1 MMGSKPI
8 DGFGLE
14 DGFAFYVMLYKDR
27 KPICRTQCIKAPHQF
42 YCRPAN
48 WNIHDMPY
56 ASKCPL
62 EGLPHFALRPAFE
75 DERQQ
80 DEWGKFTTFL
90 YKNEKAAVVQL
101 DTCVLY
107 IINPSLKAGSK
118 AGDVMVLFKMNGVLN
133 DHKNTKNDESMVVSK
148 KLPSA
153 ANSVKTGTYEHLQL
167 LAMASG
173 SCAEDRIL
181 TPRHEEVGESLDA
194 HFSGRDTNYH
204 DSLKGSSCKSELVS
218 LKDDCCGSKNYAR
231 VDPSYLATL
240 GHSHDGW
247 IFGAIAELI
256 DNSRDA
262 KATKLEISVETR
274 YLKKDDLQI
283 PMLSVVDDG
292 HGMSHQEITV
302 MVSLG
307 HKQTDA
313 DDPNQIGRFGIGF
326 KTGAMKLG
334 RDAIVLTQTT
344 TSRSIA
350 FLSQSFNEGKDSVE
364 IPVVSYRRH
373 AGFMEVDTSIQS
385 LAVAD
390 YHLKAIKDFS
400 PFNEYLI
407 GEKSGLFGEKGTGTQ
422 IYIWNF
428 DKWGSDFCLEWQR
441 RNGDKDSPN
450 ENDILIR
457 SRRVRSR
464 SGQISQKVPL
474 DYSLRSYLEVIFLEP
489 RMKIYVQGSLVKSRP
504 LAKSLN
510 KTKIFKGE
518 IKGKPVQLTLG
529 RNQIEWDL
537 MNCGIFL
544 YWHGRLI
551 EAYKR
556 VGGMVHSVDI
566 GRGIVGVIDVTEM
579 SNGYKDFIMNTK
591 QAFRDCEE
599 YATLEQWLGEKS
611 DEYWDEHFDTLQ
623 VKQNVSDKYKPDL
636 EWVQCDKCRKWRAL
650 DSGFDTD
657 TLPQTWVCGMPPYNG
672 SCQNREEEMDPGVV
686 TVGKKRTRCDP
697 KQITASGTPKKVE
710 TGIIITKRP
719 KFSPNNKNFGNT
731 SGETKSGKP
740 NWQRHR
746 NGRAKASRYEER

>member
-1 MMGSKPI
+1 
-8 DGFGLE
+8 L
-14 DGFAFYVMLYKDR
+14 
-27 KPICRTQCIKAPHQF
+27 
-42 YCRPAN
+42 AN
-48 WNIHDMPY
+48 WNIHDLPY

-62 EGLPHFALRPAFE
+62 KGLPYFALRPASE

-80 DEWGKFTTFL
+80 EEWGKFTSYL
-90 YKNEKAAVVQL
+90 HKYKKVKNCNFQML
-101 DTCVLY
+101 TSTLRLLSCNLIRVLY
-107 IINPSLKAGSK
+107 IINPTPEARSK
-118 AGDVMVLFKMNGVLN
+118 VGDVMVLFKMDGVLD
-133 DHKNTKNDESMVVSK
+133 DHKNAKNHESMVVSK

-153 ANSVKTGTYEHLQL
+153 ANSVKTGSYEHLQL

-181 TPRHEEVGESLDA
+181 TPRLEEVGESLDA

-204 DSLKGSSCKSELVS
+204 ASLKGSSCKSELVS
-218 LKDDCCGSKNYAR
+218 LKDDYCGKKNYAR

-240 GHSHDGW
+240 EHSHDGW

-274 YLKKDDLQI
+274 YLKKEDVQI

-292 HGMSHQEITV
+292 HSMSHQEIMV

-313 DDPNQIGRFGIGF
+313 DDPDQIGRFDIGF

-334 RDAIVLTQTT
+334 RDAIVLIQTT
-344 TSRSIA
+344 KSRSIA

-373 AGFMEVDTSIQS
+373 EGFMEVDTSIQS

-390 YHLKAIKDFS
+390 YHLKAIKEFS

-407 GEKSGLFGEKGTGTQ
+407 GEKSGLFGENGTGTQ
-422 IYIWNF
+422 IFIWNF
-428 DKWGSDFCLEWQR
+428 DKWGSDFCLEWQT
-441 RNGDKDSPN
+441 RNGDIDSSN
-450 ENDILIR
+450 ENDIFLR

-464 SGQISQKVPL
+464 SGQISQKVAYFEL
-474 DYSLRSYLEVIFLEP
+474 MKLTHSLFIFLEP

-510 KTKIFKGE
+510 MTKNFKGE
-518 IKGKPVQLTLG
+518 IKEKPVQLTLG
-529 RNQIEWDL
+529 RSQLEWDQ

-544 YWHGRLI
+544 YWNGRLI

-579 SNGYKDFIMNTK
+579 SNGNKGFIMNIK

-599 YATLEQWLGEKS
+599 YAALEQWLGEKS
-611 DEYWDEHFDTLQ
+611 DEYWDTHFDTA
-623 VKQNVSDKYKPDL
+623 KYKPDL
-636 EWVQCDKCRKWRAL
+636 EWVQCDKCRKWRSL
-650 DSGFDTD
+650 DIGFDTD
-657 TLPQTWVCGMPPYNG
+657 TLPQTWYRSYYNP
-672 SCQNREEEMDPGVV
+672 SNIPLN
-686 TVGKKRTRCDP
+686 GK
-697 KQITASGTPKKVE
+697 S
-710 TGIIITKRP
+710 
-719 KFSPNNKNFGNT
+719 KF
-731 SGETKSGKP
+731 
-740 NWQRHR
+740 
-746 NGRAKASRYEER
+746 

>member
-1 MMGSKPI
+1 MG
-8 DGFGLE
+8 
-14 DGFAFYVMLYKDR
+14 
-27 KPICRTQCIKAPHQF
+27 
-42 YCRPAN
+42 
-48 WNIHDMPY
+48 
-56 ASKCPL
+56 
-62 EGLPHFALRPAFE
+62 
-75 DERQQ
+75 
-80 DEWGKFTTFL
+80 
-90 YKNEKAAVVQL
+90 
-101 DTCVLY
+101 
-107 IINPSLKAGSK
+107 
-118 AGDVMVLFKMNGVLN
+118 GVLD
-133 DHKNTKNDESMVVSK
+133 DHKNAKNEGSMVVSK

-153 ANSVKTGTYEHLQL
+153 TSVKTGSYKHLQPL
-167 LAMASG
+167 LLASG

-181 TPRHEEVGESLDA
+181 TPRLEEVGESLDA
-194 HFSGRDTNYH
+194 HYSGRDTNYH
-204 DSLKGSSCKSELVS
+204 ESLKVSSCKSELAS
-218 LKDDCCGSKNYAR
+218 LKDDYCGKNNYAR

-262 KATKLEISVETR
+262 KSKKLEISVETR
-274 YLKKDDLQI
+274 YLKKDDIQI

-292 HGMSHQEITV
+292 HGMSHQEIMV
-302 MVSLG
+302 MVTLG

-313 DDPNQIGRFGIGF
+313 DDPDQIGRFGIGF

-344 TSRSIA
+344 NSRSIA

-373 AGFMEVDTSIQS
+373 GGFMEVDTSIQS

-390 YHLKAIKDFS
+390 YHLKAIKEFS

-407 GEKSGLFGEKGTGTQ
+407 GEKSGLFGENGTGTQ

-441 RNGDKDSPN
+441 SGDRDSSN
-450 ENDILIR
+450 EDDILIR

-510 KTKIFKGE
+510 MTKIINGE

-529 RNQIEWDL
+529 RNQLEWDR

-566 GRGIVGVIDVTEM
+566 GRGVVGVIDVTEM
-579 SNGYKDFIMNTK
+579 SNGNKGFIMNTK
-591 QAFRDCEE
+591 QAFRDCED
-599 YATLEQWLGEKS
+599 YAKLEEWLGENF
-611 DEYWDEHFDTLQ
+611 DEYWDEHFDPVQ
-623 VKQNVSDKYKPDL
+623 VKNNVSAKYKPDR

-650 DSGFDTD
+650 DLGFDTD
-657 TLPQTWVCGMPPYNG
+657 TLPQTWVCGLPPYEGN
-672 SCQNREEEMDPGVV
+672 CQNREEEMGAGVV
-686 TVGKKRTRCDP
+686 AVGKKRTRCDP
-697 KQITASGTPKKVE
+697 KQIISSETPIKKVE
-710 TGIIITKRP
+710 TGIVLAPRKRSRC
-719 KFSPNNKNFGNT
+719 SPDEKLDS
-731 SGETKSGKP
+731 SGEKVHPKHQSVK
-740 NWQRHR
+740 
-746 NGRAKASRYEER
+746 

>member
-1 MMGSKPI
+1 M
-8 DGFGLE
+8 
-14 DGFAFYVMLYKDR
+14 
-27 KPICRTQCIKAPHQF
+27 ICHTLA
-42 YCRPAN
+42 
-48 WNIHDMPY
+48 
-56 ASKCPL
+56 KCPL
-62 EGLPHFALRPAFE
+62 EGLPHFAYHQLFE

-80 DEWGKFTTFL
+80 DEWGKFTTFCIKMKRL
-90 YKNEKAAVVQL
+90 LSCNQIRV
-101 DTCVLY
+101 CY

-118 AGDVMVLFKMNGVLN
+118 AGDVMVLFKMGGVLN
-133 DHKNTKNDESMVVSK
+133 DHKNTKNVA
-148 KLPSA
+148 SA

-204 DSLKGSSCKSELVS
+204 DSLKGSS
-218 LKDDCCGSKNYAR
+218 Y
-231 VDPSYLATL
+231 PSYLATL

-292 HGMSHQEITV
+292 HGMSHQEIMV

-373 AGFMEVDTSIQS
+373 GGFMEVDTSIQS

-407 GEKSGLFGEKGTGTQ
+407 GEKSGLFGENGTGTQ

-428 DKWGSDFCLEWQR
+428 DKWGSDFF
-441 RNGDKDSPN
+441 
-450 ENDILIR
+450 
-457 SRRVRSR
+457 
-464 SGQISQKVPL
+464 
-474 DYSLRSYLEVIFLEP
+474 IFLEP
-489 RMKIYVQGSLVKSRP
+489 RMKIYVQGSLAR
-504 LAKSLN
+504 L
-510 KTKIFKGE
+510 
-518 IKGKPVQLTLG
+518 KGKPVQLTLG

-579 SNGYKDFIMNTK
+579 SNGNKDFIMNTK
-591 QAFRDCEE
+591 Q
-599 YATLEQWLGEKS
+599 QWLGEKS

-657 TLPQTWVCGMPPYNG
+657 TLPQTWYR
-672 SCQNREEEMDPGVV
+672 SYYEMDPGVV

-719 KFSPNNKNFGNT
+719 KCSPNKKNSGNT

-746 NGRAKASRYEER
+746 NGRAKASKVRRKINEECISLLFIVFTRSC